1 MYCKNC
7 GREIS
12 DNAVVCP
19 HCGVQVK
26 PMGGS
31 SQSGTQGEN
40 TIAIVGFVFSF
51 LFALVGLICSIMG
64 YKKAVNEGA
73 PYKGL
78 ALAGIIIS
86 AVSMVM
92 GLIIGIIYGAA
103 IAAVLTAV

>member
-7 GREIS
+7 GREIN

-26 PMGGS
+26 AMS
-31 SQSGTQGEN
+31 SSESKSGEN

-51 LFALVGLICSIMG
+51 LIALVGLICSIIG
-64 YKKAVNEGA
+64 YKKSVNEGA

-86 AVSMVM
+86 VISMVLA
-92 GLIIGIIYGAA
+92 LIITIIYGAA
-103 IAAVLTAV
+103 FMAILSAV